1 MIIRLIYI
9 IIIISFFS
17 SCAKDKN
24 TITVERGIHLY
35 ELEQFDLAADEFIQ
49 AVFALSKKNKPTLA
63 DTKLLSRS
71 NYLLAL
77 TYSKKEWW
85 KKAEEYAAQA
95 FDLYPNKENK
105 EILDLIKKKLSR

>member
-9 IIIISFFS
+9 LIVTFFLS
-17 SCAKDKN
+17 SCAQDEM
-24 TITVERGIHLY
+24 TIMVERGIHLY

-49 AVFALSKKNKPTLA
+49 VVFQMNQKDKLTLSETR
-63 DTKLLSRS
+63 LLSRS

-85 KKAEEYAAQA
+85 KKAEEYAVKA
-95 FDLYPNKENK
+95 FDLYPNEENK
-105 EILDLIKKKLSR
+105 EILDLIKNKLSR